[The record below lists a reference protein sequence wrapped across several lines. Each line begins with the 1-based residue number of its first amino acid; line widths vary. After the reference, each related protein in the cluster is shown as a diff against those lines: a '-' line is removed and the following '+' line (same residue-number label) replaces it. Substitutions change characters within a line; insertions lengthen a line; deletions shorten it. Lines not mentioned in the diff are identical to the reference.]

1 MRRPSDDATPS
12 LPTDLHHAAVFHQDG
27 HRPLRSSQALH
38 AGHRLRVGF
47 DIVFDELAAPIEQK
61 TNAPWLKKYNENGKE
76 VIRKMDWDYEKETG
90 SWPLATPADL
100 ETGVFCKTW
109 DEYNK
114 VTNRAA

>member
-1 MRRPSDDATPS
+1 MQAQHGDALAELQELEGAIEAAEFVVETARDEVRLETGVSDA
-12 LPTDLHHAAVFHQDG
+12 HK
-27 HRPLRSSQALH
+27 
-38 AGHRLRVGF
+38 
-47 DIVFDELAAPIEQK
+47 FDELAAPIEQK

-76 VIRKMDWDYEKETG
+76 VVRRLDWDYEKETG